1 MIFLNAFSK
10 KETHLTLKIFHITK
24 TSIYLYIIYIPLK
37 YDRLMLV
44 KHSVYTSWSDTQLIA
59 SMTAGDKAAF
69 DEIYERYWKKL
80 YNESFKRLRS
90 IEQVEELVQSV
101 FVDLWTKTE
110 RKNVQNIYAY
120 LVTAVRYQVY
130 MLYKKGQTLPQFE
143 EPLEHMAVS
152 YSSADS
158 LLNEKEIRSYIAIWL
173 ALQPEK
179 RGEIFRM
186 KFMDERTT
194 KEISEKLGISQ
205 KTVQNQVITSHTN
218 LREFLQK
225 IMVMLTIM

>member
-1 MIFLNAFSK
+1 
-10 KETHLTLKIFHITK
+10 
-24 TSIYLYIIYIPLK
+24 
-37 YDRLMLV
+37 MLV
-44 KHSVYTSWSDTQLIA
+44 KYSTYTSWNDTQLVA

-90 IEQVEELVQSV
+90 MEQVEELVQSV
-101 FVDLWTKTE
+101 FVDLWTKKE
-110 RKNVQNIYAY
+110 RKNIQNIYAY
-120 LVTAVRYQVY
+120 LLTAVRYQVY
-130 MLYKKGQTLPQFE
+130 MLYKKGRTLPQFE
-143 EPLEHMAVS
+143 EPLEHMALS

-158 LLNEKEIRSYIAIWL
+158 LLNEKEIRNYIAVWL

-186 KFMDERTT
+186 KFMEERTT
-194 KEISEKLGISQ
+194 KEISEHLGISQ
-205 KTVQNQVITSHTN
+205 KTVQNQIITSHAS

-225 IMVMLTIM
+225 IMIMMTIL

>member
-1 MIFLNAFSK
+1 
-10 KETHLTLKIFHITK
+10 
-24 TSIYLYIIYIPLK
+24 
-37 YDRLMLV
+37 MLV
-44 KHSVYTSWSDTQLIA
+44 KHSTYTSWNDTQLVA

-90 IEQVEELVQSV
+90 MEQVEELVQSV
-101 FVDLWTKTE
+101 FVDLWTKKE
-110 RKNVQNIYAY
+110 RKNIQNIYAY
-120 LVTAVRYQVY
+120 LLTAVRYQVY
-130 MLYKKGQTLPQFE
+130 MLYKKGRTLPQFE
-143 EPLEHMAVS
+143 EPLEHMALS

-158 LLNEKEIRSYIAIWL
+158 LLNEKEIRNYIAVWL

-186 KFMDERTT
+186 KFMEERTT
-194 KEISEKLGISQ
+194 KEISEHLGISQ
-205 KTVQNQVITSHTN
+205 KTVQNQIITSHAS

-225 IMVMLTIM
+225 IMIMMTIL

>member
-1 MIFLNAFSK
+1 
-10 KETHLTLKIFHITK
+10 
-24 TSIYLYIIYIPLK
+24 
-37 YDRLMLV
+37 MLV
-44 KHSVYTSWSDTQLIA
+44 KHRTYASWSDAQLLA

-90 IEQVEELVQSV
+90 MEQVEELVQSV
-101 FVDLWTKTE
+101 FVDLWTKKE
-110 RKNVQNIYAY
+110 RKNIQNIYAY

-173 ALQPEK
+173 AMQPEK

-205 KTVQNQVITSHTN
+205 KTVQNQIITSHTS
-218 LREFLQK
+218 LRQFLEK
-225 IMVMLTIM
+225 IMVMLTVI